1 MVKRLLENNFEN
13 LIMVDRN
20 RIDEEAMKVRIQ
32 NNYIIDIDKKL
43 KNSTSNI
50 TSTDFYKLSNRST
63 ILLRDQIRNYLRMIG
78 KKDWTEVALKK
89 IFKKINFLT
98 CDINE
103 INWYEIDNHKDLISA
118 NFLFKRLKNVIL
130 KNIKHL

>member
-1 MVKRLLENNFEN
+1 
-13 LIMVDRN
+13 
-20 RIDEEAMKVRIQ
+20 
-32 NNYIIDIDKKL
+32 
-43 KNSTSNI
+43 
-50 TSTDFYKLSNRST
+50 
-63 ILLRDQIRNYLRMIG
+63 MIG

-118 NFLFKRLKNVIL
+118 NFFFKRLKNEIFKKYKTFIIDIDGTTFKKSTPL
-130 KNIKHL
+130 NGTAKFIQKLRK